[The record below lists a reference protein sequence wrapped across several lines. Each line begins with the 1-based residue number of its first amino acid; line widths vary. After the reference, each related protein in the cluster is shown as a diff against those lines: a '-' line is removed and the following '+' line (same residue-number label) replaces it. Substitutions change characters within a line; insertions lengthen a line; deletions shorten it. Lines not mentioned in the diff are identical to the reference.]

1 MSLNYRT
8 IYLENNLAAVTVF
21 EAPRVMKR
29 IFLGI
34 YIVAWADTT
43 FTAHI
48 SFDDPKCV
56 NYIVLNTLKRG
67 YEFKSYYV
75 VWKNRCRKKCTFWE
89 KKFKSYYVVWKRTI
103 KDNYSLSQNT
113 GLNRTM

>member
-8 IYLENNLAAVTVF
+8 VYLDNNFPAVILF
-21 EAPRVMKR
+21 EAPRVMRR

-48 SFDDPKCV
+48 SFDDPKCS
-56 NYIVLNTLKRG
+56 NYIVLNNIKR
-67 YEFKSYYV
+67 EYV
-75 VWKNRCRKKCTFWE
+75 FECADIPQGIVFIKNQSNTVG
-89 KKFKSYYVVWKRTI
+89 SVSVVEILR
-103 KDNYSLSQNT
+103 
-113 GLNRTM
+113 